1 MRNEGN
7 ESMIPPVEAEQ
18 GEAQTR
24 ERYGDARLILLMRG
38 LRSLVYGLLAV
49 ILGVVLAGEG
59 FSPAAIGVL
68 ITVSLLGDMAGTYV
82 IGLFA
87 DTWGLRHTL
96 AVLSL
101 VMATTGVI
109 FGLVTSYPV
118 LLLAAFFG
126 TLGTS
131 ASETAPFLPID
142 QAMLAQV
149 TVPEH
154 RTALFARYNLV
165 ASLSAALGALAAGL
179 PGLLTQVGLPPASGI
194 RLLFGMY
201 AALALGVAG
210 LSLQLSSPVEAPG
223 HPPIEAKHL
232 GQRLAP
238 PLHRSRGI
246 VWRLTTLFSV
256 DAASGGLVAQ
266 SLMALF
272 FHLRFG
278 VSLTTLS
285 ALFFGANLL
294 SALSFLAAV
303 PLARRFG
310 LLNTMVFTH
319 LPSNVLLAL
328 VAFAPPFP
336 LRQHCCSCARCS
348 RRWTS
353 RPGRPTRWPWWTQK
367 SARQRPAS
375 PRLRAAWVPLPARF
389 SRGCSCR
396 VLCSCSGCR
405 SSWQGCSKPVT
416 TSPSGSSSGVS
427 MYRKKRIAP
436 DRHLTMHRS
445 PRFHHRKRQEQRL
458 GMAGGGTNE
467 RDPSNVRRSYLADP
481 DRDAGAGAPNGDRCG
496 ANARRSRL
504 G

>member
-1 MRNEGN
+1 VNADAL
-7 ESMIPPVEAEQ
+7 PVE
-18 GEAQTR
+18 TR
-24 ERYGDARLILLMRG
+24 ERRGDGRLILVMRG
-38 LRSLVYGLLAV
+38 LRSLAYGLLAV

-59 FSPAAIGVL
+59 LEPSAIGIL

-87 DTWGLRHTL
+87 DSWGRRRTL
-96 AVLSL
+96 ALLAL
-101 VMATTGVI
+101 VMAATGVV

-149 TVPEH
+149 TVPGR

-165 ASLSAALGALAAGL
+165 ASLSAALGALVAGL
-179 PGLLTQVGLPPASGI
+179 PGLLTRAGLPLASGI
-194 RLLFGMY
+194 RLLFGVY
-201 AALALGVAG
+201 AGLALVAAG
-210 LSLQLSSPVEAPG
+210 LSLQLSSSVEAPRR
-223 HPPIEAKHL
+223 PPIGVQSL
-232 GQRLAP
+232 RQRLAP
-238 PLHRSRGI
+238 QLHRSRRI
-246 VWRLTTLFSV
+246 VWRLMALFSL
-256 DAASGGLVAQ
+256 DALAGGLVVQ

-328 VAFAPPFP
+328 VAFAPTFP
-336 LRQHCCSCARCS
+336 VAAALLLVRQALSQMDV
-348 RRWTS
+348 
-353 RPGRPTRWPWWTQK
+353 PTRQAYTMALVEPEERTAAA
-367 SARQRPAS
+367 SVTSLARSIGSSTSPVFSGLLLQGPLLVLGLPFVVAGALKAAYDLTLWSVFRRVHLPEEEEDHGMQTAGHREPATYPAS
-375 PRLRAAWVPLPARF
+375 QEARARPED
-389 SRGCSCR
+389 G
-396 VLCSCSGCR
+396 
-405 SSWQGCSKPVT
+405 
-416 TSPSGSSSGVS
+416 
-427 MYRKKRIAP
+427 
-436 DRHLTMHRS
+436 
-445 PRFHHRKRQEQRL
+445 
-458 GMAGGGTNE
+458 
-467 RDPSNVRRSYLADP
+467 RR
-481 DRDAGAGAPNGDRCG
+481 
-496 ANARRSRL
+496 ANQ
-504 G
+504 